1 MRPWFNR
8 AYVRHARKQKRNP
21 LRDLDADTT
30 PTTLVISPGG
40 VASSFLIDYL
50 SKFLT
55 LNDIDDRD
63 DIKHLP
69 RLSSE
74 WLSTKKVLYIYGD
87 PDDVYRSIARRGWVD
102 IQGAKLGCVL
112 CQFTFGSLQALMF
125 KKAVQRQIDRF
136 CGYANKRPE
145 NVMAISYNDI
155 WAAAPRIKAFFEIND
170 DDFLQ
175 NFPPRKERTSLA

>member
-74 WLSTKKVLYIYGD
+74 WLSTEL
-87 PDDVYRSIARRGWVD
+87 
-102 IQGAKLGCVL
+102 
-112 CQFTFGSLQALMF
+112 
-125 KKAVQRQIDRF
+125 
-136 CGYANKRPE
+136 
-145 NVMAISYNDI
+145 
-155 WAAAPRIKAFFEIND
+155 
-170 DDFLQ
+170 
-175 NFPPRKERTSLA
+175 

>member
-21 LRDLDADTT
+21 LRGLDVETT
-30 PTTLVISPGG
+30 PKTLVISPGG

-50 SKFLT
+50 SSFLT

-69 RLSSE
+69 RLSAE
-74 WLSTKKVLYIYGD
+74 WLNTKKILYIYGN
-87 PDDVYRSIARRGWVD
+87 PDDVYRSISRRGWVD

-112 CQFTFGSLQALMF
+112 CQFTRGALQAFLF
-125 KKAVQRQIDRF
+125 KKAVKKQIDKF
-136 CGYANKRPE
+136 CQYAKDQPDH
-145 NVMAISYNDI
+145 VMAITYGEI
-155 WAAAPRIKAFFEIND
+155 WTAAPQIKAFFEIKD
-170 DDFLQ
+170 DGFLP
-175 NFPPRKERTSLA
+175 NFPPRKERNSKT